1 MAYRFLGALYN
12 EQGEKRRMASRANR
26 VIKPQKQLNGPIGYP
41 SFLSEHLGV
50 DGRVMPIFC
59 DSAGN
64 RSNFLLM
71 YDRIRD
77 NLFKLEGQFHS
88 VNVSKIR
95 SFKIEVH
102 AQLIF
107 TMRNDCVGELA
118 HRF

>member
-1 MAYRFLGALYN
+1 
-12 EQGEKRRMASRANR
+12 MASRANR

-107 TMRNDCVGELA
+107 NMTPEASMSWSLSCIGARSRGNSGRRKGC
-118 HRF
+118 FPS